1 VKPLILSA
9 VAALALA
16 LVTVSCG
23 GGGSSPSN
31 TPPPPTGTFTNASL
45 KGTYSFSMSGTDASA
60 NPGAFLA
67 RIGSFVADGNGN
79 ITMGMEDVLDGNA
92 LNSGVQFTGGS
103 YAIQA
108 NGKGTLTLNTLSG
121 GLALTIA
128 LNSATKGVMIQTDLN
143 ATSSGSFTMQ
153 SANAFSVTAIAG
165 PYVFDVAGT
174 DGGGAPLSVVGQIVT
189 NGSGGISSGIF
200 DSNDGGLNPPLSPA
214 QTFGAGGS
222 YSFDPTNGTTFGR
235 GTFSFA
241 GRTFTFY
248 LVDSTRIR
256 LLETDGQL
264 FTFGDALQQSG
275 APTQPAAGSFAFL
288 IGASGVLGTAGPVA
302 RGARFTTD
310 ASGNLTNIQLQD
322 NDSGTVTAI
331 GNGTTIQNA
340 KFTVDTANAGT
351 GRGTL
356 TFTAASNPGTGT
368 FSFVL
373 YFASASQAFVQ
384 DTSNGIVGDGTM
396 LAQTGGISNS
406 SLAGN
411 YAFNWSGVVRPSSAN
426 VGFEEDFAGQYAQD
440 SSGNLSGA
448 VDFVEPGTTSNH
460 PLFTNSLASGTLTL
474 SGDGTGSNDYKVTIA
489 SAGVSSNTFTFKAFV
504 AGTNTI
510 FLVGTQSNQVLAGS
524 ATPQTQ

>member
-1 VKPLILSA
+1 MKPLILPA
-9 VAALALA
+9 VAAALAL
-16 LVTVSCG
+16 LTVSCG
-23 GGGSSPSN
+23 GGGASPSN

-60 NPGAFLA
+60 NPGAFIA
-67 RIGSFVADGNGN
+67 RVGSFVADGNGN
-79 ITMGMEDVLDGNA
+79 ITMGMEDVIDGNA
-92 LNSGVQFTGGS
+92 LNSGVQFTGGTYS
-103 YAIQA
+103 IQA
-108 NGKGTLTLNTLSG
+108 NGKGTLTLNSLNG

-128 LNSATKGVMIQTDLN
+128 LNSASKGVMIQTDLN
-143 ATSSGSFTMQ
+143 ATSSGSFTLQ
-153 SANAFSVTAIAG
+153 SANSFATSAIAG

-174 DGGGAPLSVVGQIVT
+174 DSNGAPISVVGQIVT
-189 NGSGGISSGIF
+189 NSGTITTGIF
-200 DSNDGGLNPPLSPA
+200 DSNDGGLNPPLTPA
-214 QTFGAGGS
+214 QTFAGGT
-222 YSFDPTNGTTFGR
+222 YALDATGDGTTFGR
-235 GTFSFA
+235 GMFSFA
-241 GRTFTFY
+241 GRTFVFY
-248 LVDSTRIR
+248 IVDSTRIR

-275 APTQPAAGSFAFL
+275 APTQPTAASFAFL

-322 NDSGTVTAI
+322 NDSGTVTAV

-340 KFTVDTANAGT
+340 KFTIDAANPGT

-373 YFASASQAFVQ
+373 YFASATQAFIQ

-396 LAQTGGISNS
+396 LAQSGATSNA

-411 YAFNWSGVVRPSSAN
+411 YVFNWSGVVRPSSAN
-426 VGFEEDFAGQYAQD
+426 VGFEEDFAGQYAQT
-440 SSGNLSGA
+440 SSGSLSGA

-460 PLFTNSLASGTLTL
+460 PLFANSLASGTLTL
-474 SGDGTGSNDYKVTIA
+474 NGDGTGSNDYKVTIS
-489 SAGVSSNTFTFKAFV
+489 SAGVSSNTFSFKAFI
-504 AGTNTI
+504 ASGNTV
-510 FLVGTQSNQVLAGS
+510 FLVGTDSNQVLAGS